1 MQHTPVFSSFMRMK
15 RTNPHLYHS
24 AKTHQQMLDAQ
35 RKLGIR
41 FYDKLRHG
49 GGEQ

>member
-1 MQHTPVFSSFMRMK
+1 MQNTPVFSSFMRMK

-41 FYDKLRHG
+41 FFDQLRDKADT
-49 GGEQ
+49 Q

>member
-1 MQHTPVFSSFMRMK
+1 MQNTPVFSFFMRMK

-24 AKTHQQMLDAQ
+24 AKTHQEMLDAQ

-41 FYDKLRHG
+41 FYDKLRDG
-49 GGEQ
+49 ADV

>member
-1 MQHTPVFSSFMRMK
+1 MRNTPVFSSFMRIK

-24 AKTHQQMLDAQ
+24 AKTHQEILDAQ

-41 FYDKLRHG
+41 FFDKLRDG
-49 GGEQ
+49 ADEQ